1 MFLLLSSTAVAVAYV
16 IVLYYFINEI
26 PLSSSHIFT
35 KIDIALYHSEI
46 SYVLKIFAYR
56 RDTDGD
62 YINKITK
69 LKQ

>member
-26 PLSSSHIFT
+26 PLSSHIFT